1 MTLKIP
7 PDMWLPAIALL
18 FMGALGMLLL
28 FVPIPVNNEKTLTF
42 IVGAISGVMTTN
54 FINRLIGAQLTPST
68 TPDDAK

>member
-1 MTLKIP
+1 
-7 PDMWLPAIALL
+7 MWLPALALL

-54 FINRLIGAQLTPST
+54 FITRLMAPSAPQSGAM
-68 TPDDAK
+68 DDAK